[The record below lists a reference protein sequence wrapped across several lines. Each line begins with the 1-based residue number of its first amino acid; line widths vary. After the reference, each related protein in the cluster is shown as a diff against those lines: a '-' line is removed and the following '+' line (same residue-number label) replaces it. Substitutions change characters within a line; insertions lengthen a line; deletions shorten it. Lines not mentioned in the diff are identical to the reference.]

1 MTRSSTESGPQI
13 LRLTKV
19 LLVATIALFA
29 TLVTFGNITDY
40 NTNFEFVRHVLSMDT
55 TLPSSGV
62 RYRAITSP
70 TIHHIAYGLI
80 ILTEGAVACLCWAG
94 AWRLLRAIPR
104 PAEDFNNAKSL
115 AYAGLG
121 LGLMLW
127 QLGFIVIGGEYFS
140 MWQSSSWNGVPA
152 AFRFVMMIGLTL
164 VIVALPDQNKAPTT
178 SE

>member
-1 MTRSSTESGPQI
+1 MTWSSRKNGPQI

-19 LLVATIALFA
+19 MLVASIALLA
-29 TLVTFGNITDY
+29 TLVTFDNITDY
-40 NTNFEFVRHVLSMDT
+40 ATNFEFVRHVLSMDT
-55 TLPSSGV
+55 TIPSSGV

-80 ILTEGAVACLCWAG
+80 ISTEGVIAVLCWAG
-94 AWRLLRAIPR
+94 ASRLLRALPR

-115 AYAGLG
+115 SYAGLG

-140 MWQSSSWNGVPA
+140 MWQSSTWNGVPA

-164 VIVALPDQNKAPTT
+164 VIVALPDENKSTLT
-178 SE
+178 SG